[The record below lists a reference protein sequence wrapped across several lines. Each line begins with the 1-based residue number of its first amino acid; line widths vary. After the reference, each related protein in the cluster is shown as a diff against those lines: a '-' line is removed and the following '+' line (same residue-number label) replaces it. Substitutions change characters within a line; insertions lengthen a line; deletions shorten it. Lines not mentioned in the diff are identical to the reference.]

1 MRLLLLSF
9 LLVLGLFA
17 GAFCVTLDV
26 PAPVNSSLFFPEY
39 DHKIVGGH
47 FAKLGEAP
55 HQVSLR
61 YRAYDFHFCGGSI
74 IGKRWI
80 LTAAH
85 CVSNFRP
92 NQLEIV
98 AGNLQLGFG
107 GKRYRVERIVSHKGF
122 KYSTVENDI
131 ALMKLTKDIKYSKE
145 VNAIKLN
152 SRFLEGTE
160 PVTLF
165 GWGLTNVSFYHM
177 IFSFIIIH
185 YVPLFQFPGNIS
197 QELKKLDLKSVSSVQ
212 CIVRYFDLDVPPV
225 KFRKNL
231 CAFAREGEGAC
242 KGDSGGGLVDKD
254 TGEIAGVVSWGLPCA
269 RGKPDV
275 YTRVF
280 SYRKWIQQNMY

>member
-1 MRLLLLSF
+1 MRPLLPLIS
-9 LLVLGLFA
+9 LVLGLFA
-17 GAFCVTLDV
+17 GAFCATLDV

-107 GKRYRVERIVSHKGF
+107 GKRYRVEKIISHKGF

-131 ALMKLTKDIKYSKE
+131 ALMKLAKDIKYSKE

-165 GWGLTNVSFYHM
+165 GWGLTNVSFYFETLLFTFPHT
-177 IFSFIIIH
+177 FSLNSFFP
-185 YVPLFQFPGNIS
+185 VP
-197 QELKKLDLKSVSSVQ
+197 
-212 CIVRYFDLDVPPV
+212 R
-225 KFRKNL
+225 
-231 CAFAREGEGAC
+231 
-242 KGDSGGGLVDKD
+242 
-254 TGEIAGVVSWGLPCA
+254 
-269 RGKPDV
+269 
-275 YTRVF
+275 
-280 SYRKWIQQNMY
+280 